1 MKTLVRVFAFALL
14 AQPLVGSAQ
23 NDDCAGALAIACGQS
38 IAGNTDSAAVDTV
51 PFFCGTGIE
60 AAGIWY
66 TFTGDGGYMNATT
79 CNANGYDTRINVYS
93 GSCGSLACVGGND
106 DAQFCDLAS
115 TVTFLST
122 NGSTYYILVQGYDGE
137 TGDFTLTLNC
147 TACPV
152 AQNVSVSPSNDEVF
166 IDWTSLLPGDFSV
179 EYGPAGFALGTGAVA
194 SGTIGTDGPPVNI
207 TGLADSTE
215 YDYYITLD
223 CGSGN
228 VSLAS
233 GPYTFT
239 TLDLAPPANA
249 FCADALTI
257 ACGDSLDGTTVN
269 SIVTPAPE
277 CGSANV
283 NTAGVWYS
291 FTGNGQEVT
300 LSTCGNTNYD
310 SKIGVYTG
318 PCTGLVCIAGNDDG
332 PNCPGNSSITTF
344 VSELGIQYLVL
355 VHGYNGATGN
365 FTLIMSCEAPCSPSL
380 ANDDCDAAT
389 ALTTQPIG
397 QCAPV
402 VATLVCAYASPLPNP
417 GCDPY
422 ENVNDAW
429 FMFNTGNEASHTIIT
444 TLGDA
449 ATLNLALYTAC
460 SEPQYI
466 QCFTDSV
473 GPFNFTGLDLNTDY
487 LVRIW
492 NGGGTEAGDFTICDE
507 AAIPDA
513 IGESTSADVLVYPV
527 PAADEVF
534 ITGLPAAIDVLLITD
549 LAGRIVAQMGAPRSD
564 LVRLDVSRLAAGTYM
579 LKAVDADATIIAR
592 FAVQR

>member
-1 MKTLVRVFAFALL
+1 MKTYARLFAFALV

-38 IAGNTDSAAVDTV
+38 IDGNTDSAAVDTV

-79 CNANGYDTRINVYS
+79 CNANGYDTRLNVYS
-93 GSCGSLACVGGND
+93 GSCGSLTCVGGND

-115 TVTFLST
+115 TVTFLTS
-122 NGSTYYILVQGYDGE
+122 NGATYYILVQGYDGE

-152 AQNVSVSPSNDEVF
+152 AQNVVVSPANTEAF

-179 EYGPAGFALGTGAVA
+179 EYGPAGFAIGTGSIA

-207 TGLADSTE
+207 TGLADSTD

-223 CGSGN
+223 CGGGN

-233 GPYTFT
+233 GPYTFA
-239 TLDLAPPANA
+239 TLELPPPVNA
-249 FCADALTI
+249 FCTDAVII

-283 NTAGVWYS
+283 NTAGVWYT
-291 FTGNGQEVT
+291 FVGNGQEVT
-300 LSTCGNTNYD
+300 LSTCGNTNFD
-310 SKIGVYTG
+310 SKIGVYLG
-318 PCTGLVCIAGNDDG
+318 ACTGLVCVAGNDDG

-344 VSELGIQYLVL
+344 VSVLGVQYLVL

-365 FTLIMSCEAPCSPSL
+365 FTLIMTCEAPCSPSL
-380 ANDDCDAAT
+380 ANDECSAAT
-389 ALTTQPIG
+389 VLATQPIG

-429 FMFNTGNEASHTIIT
+429 FMFNTGSEASHTIIT

-460 SEPQYI
+460 AEPQFI

-507 AAIPDA
+507 AAMFDGIA
-513 IGESTSADVLVYPV
+513 ESAGARVRVHPV
-527 PAADEVF
+527 PAQDELFVA
-534 ITGLPAAIDVLLITD
+534 GLVSSDAVLSITD
-549 LAGRIVAQMGAPRSD
+549 LAGRVIARMDVTRSE
-564 LVRLDVSRLAAGTYM
+564 LLRLDVSGLSPGTYV
-579 LKAVDADATIIAR
+579 LVTVEADVTTAVR
-592 FAVQR
+592 FVIER